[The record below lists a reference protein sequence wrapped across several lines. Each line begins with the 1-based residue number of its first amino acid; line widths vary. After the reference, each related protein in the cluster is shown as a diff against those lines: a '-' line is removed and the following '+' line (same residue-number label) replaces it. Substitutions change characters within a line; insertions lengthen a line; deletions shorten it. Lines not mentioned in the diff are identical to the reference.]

1 MRVRDEAFD
10 TEDALEFQRAR
21 HEPVRGIGQ
30 VVLPVVEGFG
40 AVQRQAVVDV
50 YVVRGAGH
58 EGDHRRLRQADVG
71 EGAGE
76 QARAREVHGDQAAF
90 VLQREAPAVGGGVG
104 FAGEQDLAVA
114 FDIQQLAL
122 DQGVREALGLFQHQ
136 GVVVHA
142 RRGEQV
148 KEGVLQAAAIQAALQ
163 RFLGEGGA
171 LDFGGGHRV
180 DVGGE
185 DDQGGEHPQRRDQH
199 EALLAGRV
207 HAGTRVLVRG
217 MAATFGVMEA
227 RNVGGAW
234 GVRDASSSS
243 S

>member
-1 MRVRDEAFD
+1 MRVRNEAFD

-40 AVQRQAVVDV
+40 AVQRQAVVNVD
-50 YVVRGAGH
+50 VVRDARH

-76 QARAREVHGDQAAF
+76 QARAGEVHGGQAAF

-114 FDIQQLAL
+114 FDVQQLAF
-122 DQGVREALGLFQHQ
+122 DQCIREALRLFQHH

-185 DDQGGEHPQRRDQH
+185 DDQSSEHPQCGDQH
-199 EALLAGRV
+199 EALLARRG
-207 HAGTRVLVRG
+207 HAGARAPVWG
-217 MAATFGVMEA
+217 MVATFGVVET
-227 RNVGGAW
+227 RNVGGA
-234 GVRDASSSS
+234 
-243 S
+243 